1 MHNLYSSSTNLP
13 APRVQSNAAF
23 SHTGVD
29 YFGPLYIKEKKWR
42 NRTTLKVYGCVFIC
56 MSTKAVNIE
65 IVNNLT
71 TDVFL
76 AAFRRFISLRAVPSE
91 VYSDNGT
98 NFVGTNNQLRELEAL
113 LENEQFRKEV
123 KSFALQR
130 NI

>member
-1 MHNLYSSSTNLP
+1 
-13 APRVQSNAAF
+13 
-23 SHTGVD
+23 
-29 YFGPLYIKEKKWR
+29 
-42 NRTTLKVYGCVFIC
+42 